1 MMMLVTWMAVALMM
15 FMMRPRSLRNKADA
29 DYRNNEVGFLV
40 SVVLVDVITQQDAG
54 GRTWQSSDGLCYLH
68 QQTDIKRIQK
78 HTFFLPTLYSMIHYN
93 TLICVGKLMK

>member
-40 SVVLVDVITQQDAG
+40 SVVLGDVITHQDAG
-54 GRTWQSSDGLCYLH
+54 GRTSQSSDGLRYLH

-78 HTFFLPTLYSMIHYN
+78 HTFF
-93 TLICVGKLMK
+93 